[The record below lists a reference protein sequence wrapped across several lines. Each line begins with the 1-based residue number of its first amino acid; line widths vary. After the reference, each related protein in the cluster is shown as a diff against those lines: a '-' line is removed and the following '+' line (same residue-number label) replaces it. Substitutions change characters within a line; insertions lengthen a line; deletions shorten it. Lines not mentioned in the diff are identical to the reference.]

1 VRVAKTVDEASELM
15 KVGFEYSGVE
25 YNGFKLFRKHK

>member
-1 VRVAKTVDEASELM
+1 VRAAKTIDEASELM

-25 YNGFKLFRKHK
+25 YDGFKLCD